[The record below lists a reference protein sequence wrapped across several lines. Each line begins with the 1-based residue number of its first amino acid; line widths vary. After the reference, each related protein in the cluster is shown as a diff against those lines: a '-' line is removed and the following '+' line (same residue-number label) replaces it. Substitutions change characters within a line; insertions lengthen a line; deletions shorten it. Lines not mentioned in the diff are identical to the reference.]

1 MNANQALELVLDG
14 TTTELDSGDGTDIDG
29 DASFPLPV
37 DEESEQSEY
46 DGKIYTFCQVIITY
60 SKATQI
66 LLSCVETPA
75 SEESRVE
82 QRVMK

>member
-1 MNANQALELVLDG
+1 MVM
-14 TTTELDSGDGTDIDG
+14 
-29 DASFPLPV
+29 PLPV

-46 DGKIYTFCQVIITY
+46 EGKIYTFCQVIITY

-75 SEESRVE
+75 SEESRE
-82 QRVMK
+82 TDSGAESDEIDR